1 MVQHDQQDLQEQ
13 AVSTGGERMGT
24 LVPVLGMTRTAQHAD
39 AHKAVALVEQL
50 TRRRGHIGIVRRVV
64 HRRSMHRVHRSK
76 VVRIGR
82 AHGFALRL

>member
-13 AVSTGGERMGT
+13 AVSSGGERMGT
-24 LVPVLGMTRTAQHAD
+24 LVPVLGMTRTAEHAD
-39 AHKAVALVEQL
+39 APRAAAAVEPL
-50 TRRRGHIGIVRRVV
+50 TRSSGQIGIVRGVV